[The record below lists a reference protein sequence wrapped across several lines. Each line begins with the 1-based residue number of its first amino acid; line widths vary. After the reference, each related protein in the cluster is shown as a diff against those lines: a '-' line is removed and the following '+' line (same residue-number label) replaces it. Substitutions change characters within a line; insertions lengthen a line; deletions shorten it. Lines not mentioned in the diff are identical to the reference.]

1 MSAGVADRSNV
12 LHFWQCHEPIVS
24 SFIATGTRFSSYSIL
39 RACTARANLAM
50 HTGPIW
56 IGWSARTQL
65 ASLVSAGG
73 ALLRQTPISGRI
85 GHEAAHGY
93 HEAAHGHKAC
103 GRRYLGRGWR
113 SGRSTPWN
121 LRCRAAPRQDGSPK
135 FHLQHLYSFE
145 TVNGTARAAP
155 LPTAGRAG
163 GGVDSTFAAGLTAG

>member
-39 RACTARANLAM
+39 RACRTRANLAM

-85 GHEAAHGY
+85 GL
-93 HEAAHGHKAC
+93 EAAHGHKAC
-103 GRRYLGRGWR
+103 EGATLAGAGGQAGRCHEICAAALPIARMVHASSTCSTSIR
-113 SGRSTPWN
+113 SKRWTA
-121 LRCRAAPRQDGSPK
+121 LR
-135 FHLQHLYSFE
+135 
-145 TVNGTARAAP
+145 AP
-155 LPTAGRAG
+155 LPYPPPGAR
-163 GGVDSTFAAGLTAG
+163 GVEWIRHSLPVWLRV